1 MVDVIKREQQE
12 LFPLDFIVSGMLIC
26 LLLTC
31 VRLAA
36 NNVENPV
43 LAFFVTMLVSAL
55 IGYIPI
61 KIAYEKQT
69 KHRRG
74 IYILSVIAM
83 SIASPFISI
92 VAIIWACCDKKADHT
107 PTEDNTANQNTTQP
121 DAQKNTEEPTNT
133 YGWQDWE

>member
-1 MVDVIKREQQE
+1 MVDITKCKQQE
-12 LFPLDFIVSGMLIC
+12 LFPWDFFIGGLLIC

-31 VRLAA
+31 ARLAV
-36 NNVENPV
+36 NEVENPV

-74 IYILSVIAM
+74 IYILSVITM

-92 VAIIWACCDKKADHT
+92 VAIIWACCDKKIDHT
-107 PTEDNTANQNTTQP
+107 QAKDNTRNQNTSQP
-121 DAQKNTEEPTNT
+121 DKRKNTEETTAT

>member
-1 MVDVIKREQQE
+1 MNTIKQHKQQE
-12 LFPLDFIVSGMLIC
+12 LFPWDFFIGGLLIC

-31 VRLAA
+31 ARLAV
-36 NNVENPV
+36 NEVENPV

-61 KIAYEKQT
+61 KIAYKKQT

-74 IYILSVIAM
+74 IYILSFIAM

-92 VAIIWACCDKKADHT
+92 VAIIWACCDKKSDHT

-121 DAQKNTEEPTNT
+121 DTQKNTEEPTNT